1 MGVGRLPDEIA
12 FLGFRQLLEVHH
24 LSVQILA
31 TINATLTAK
40 GLLLRQGAVIDGT
53 PIAAPPST
61 RNSTSTRDPE
71 MCQTKRGN
79 QRCHGM
85 EAHAEVDADSRLLHS
100 IAPQP
105 VTQ

>member
-1 MGVGRLPDEIA
+1 MGVGHLPDEIA

-71 MCQTKRGN
+71 MRQTKRGISGATVWKPMPKSM
-79 QRCHGM
+79 QTRDCCT
-85 EAHAEVDADSRLLHS
+85 A
-100 IAPQP
+100 
-105 VTQ
+105 